1 MMENKKDDKLKK
13 LPRLGMWL
21 SWVDKPRS
29 SNKIFVGLILIC
41 FGTFLRPVLAFFFLV
56 FGY

>member
-29 SNKIFVGLILIC
+29 SNKIFISLILIC
-41 FGTFLRPVLAFFFLV
+41 FVLFCFDLPKTRLCRN
-56 FGY
+56 

>member
-29 SNKIFVGLILIC
+29 SNKIFILYTC
-41 FGTFLRPVLAFFFLV
+41 SNVLVIDSSKIFNIM
-56 FGY
+56 